1 MIDFLRNSRK
11 SEADKSQEAI
21 TAYLDDAL
29 TAGDRQR
36 LEQQMAADPAL
47 RADME
52 QQRLIKLNISRLPQV
67 RAPRNFTLDPALYG
81 RPARQSSARLY
92 PAMRVATVL
101 VGVFFI
107 IAVSAEI
114 LTFDSRASVTGSLAE
129 QIVELAPAEDAVM
142 ESEAVTAQEAEP
154 AAALEVAPQTGSDS
168 DGAVPA
174 SEEAAPMAPEEGQLQ
189 EQPAEALGAAADEDK
204 AESEEVAEESFADA
218 VVTAVAG
225 AAAEKNVTEEAV
237 AESAPRALMPEEEQG
252 EAGGAPAAEPDDG
265 QADLAAGGG
274 DKPEDAPQPG
284 VLMTGVAGRTTPAA
298 TETATSQPTVTMS
311 VVPQEEALAEAPMV
325 AAAKAP
331 EAIPAET
338 ELAESQDD
346 GSDLPLLRVVILLL
360 GIILVLLAAVT
371 LKTRWRLKGQA

>member
-1 MIDFLRNSRK
+1 MFDFLGNLRK
-11 SEADKSQEAI
+11 SEAEKSQEAI
-21 TAYLDDAL
+21 TAYLDDSL

-47 RADME
+47 RADLE
-52 QQRLIKLNISRLPQV
+52 QQRLIKLNMSRLPQA

-81 RPARQSSARLY
+81 RPARQSNARLY

-101 VGVFFI
+101 AGVFFI
-107 IAVSAEI
+107 IAVGAEI
-114 LTFDSRASVTGSLAE
+114 FTLNGRALETNSMAE
-129 QIVELAPAEDAVM
+129 QIVGLPQAADVAM
-142 ESEAVTAQEAEP
+142 ESEAVTVQEAEP
-154 AAALEVAPQTGSDS
+154 AAAIEVEPRTGSDS

-174 SEEAAPMAPEEGQLQ
+174 RVEVGEE
-189 EQPAEALGAAADEDK
+189 EQPLEAPVDSLGAVADEEV
-204 AESEEVAEESFADA
+204 AESEEVAEESFLDA
-218 VVTAVAG
+218 LVTAVAG
-225 AAAEKNVTEEAV
+225 AAAEKNLTEEAEAESAARAPMTEEEPGEASGAPV
-237 AESAPRALMPEEEQG
+237 AES
-252 EAGGAPAAEPDDG
+252 DDG

-311 VVPQEEALAEAPMV
+311 VVPQEEALAEAPMI
-325 AAAKAP
+325 AAAEAP
-331 EAIPAET
+331 EAILAET

-360 GIILVLLAAVT
+360 GITLILLAAVT
-371 LKTRWRLKGQA
+371 LITRWRLKSQA

>member
-1 MIDFLRNSRK
+1 MFDFLKNLRK
-11 SEADKSQEAI
+11 SEAEKSQEAI

-47 RADME
+47 RADLE
-52 QQRLIKLNISRLPQV
+52 QQRLIKLNISRLPQA

-81 RPARQSSARLY
+81 RPVRQSNARLY

-107 IAVSAEI
+107 IAVGAEI
-114 LTFDSRASVTGSLAE
+114 LTFDGRTLETSSMAE
-129 QIVELAPAEDAVM
+129 QIVGLPQTADVAMED
-142 ESEAVTAQEAEP
+142 EAVTVQEAEP
-154 AAALEVAPQTGSDS
+154 AAAIEVAPRTGSDS

-174 SEEAAPMAPEEGQLQ
+174 GEEAVEEEQLQ
-189 EQPAEALGAAADEDK
+189 EAPVDSLGAVADEEL
-204 AESEEVAEESFADA
+204 AESEEVAEESFVDA

-225 AAAEKNVTEEAV
+225 AAAEKNVTEEAE
-237 AESAPRALMPEEEQG
+237 AESAARAPMPEEEQG

-265 QADLAAGGG
+265 QADLAAGSG
-274 DKPEDAPQPG
+274 DKPEDDPRPG

-298 TETATSQPTVTMS
+298 TETATSQPTVTTG
-311 VVPQEEALAEAPMV
+311 VVPREESFAEAPV
-325 AAAKAP
+325 EKAAEAP

-338 ELAESQDD
+338 EPAESQDD
-346 GSDLPLLRVVILLL
+346 SSDLPLLRVMILLL
-360 GIILVLLAAVT
+360 GITLVILAAVT
-371 LKTRWRLKGQA
+371 LITRWRLKDQA